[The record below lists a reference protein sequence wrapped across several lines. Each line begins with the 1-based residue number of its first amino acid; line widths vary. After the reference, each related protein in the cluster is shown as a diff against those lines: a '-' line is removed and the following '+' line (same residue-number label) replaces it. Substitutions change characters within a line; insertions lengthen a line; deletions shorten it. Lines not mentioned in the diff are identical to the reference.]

1 MADIVNLLQLKPNI
15 IFRMNKVVT
24 LLVFLIFGFTQAQ
37 QLNCTVTINTER
49 LPNPNQQVFKT
60 LQTSLS
66 EFVNKTDWTGSVL
79 KQNERINC
87 SMYITLSSGGSN
99 QFTGTIQVQ
108 SSRLIFNS
116 TYSSPVLNYN
126 DKDFNFQYTEYEPLL
141 FNPATFESNLVSV
154 ISFYSYVIL
163 AMDADTFQMG
173 AGNQYLET
181 AQNIA
186 SVAQQGGS
194 KGWSQSDGL
203 QNRYY
208 LINDLNSPMYS
219 DLRQT
224 MYTYH
229 TGLDGMSLD
238 LKASKE
244 KIKNAIMLIGK
255 LNSVKPN
262 AFLTRVFFDAKSDE
276 IVSIFSGGPS
286 IPVGDLT
293 DVLNKVS
300 PLNSTKWSQI
310 KF

>member
-1 MADIVNLLQLKPNI
+1 MAKPNI
-15 IFRMNKVVT
+15 IFRMNKIVT

-49 LPNPNQQVFKT
+49 LPNANQQVFKT
-60 LQTSLS
+60 LQSSLS

-87 SMYITLSSGGSN
+87 SMYITLSSAGSD

-116 TYSSPVLNYN
+116 TYSSPVFNYN
-126 DKDFNFQYTEYEPLL
+126 DKDFNFRYIEYEPLL
-141 FNPATFESNLVSV
+141 FNPSTFESNLVSV
-154 ISFYSYVIL
+154 VSFYSYLIL

-208 LINDLNSPMYS
+208 LINDMTSPMYS
-219 DLRQT
+219 DLRQA
-224 MYTYH
+224 MYVYH

-238 LKASKE
+238 LKGSKE
-244 KIKNAIMLIGK
+244 KIKGAIMLIGK

>member
-1 MADIVNLLQLKPNI
+1 VLNNQILLN
-15 IFRMNKVVT
+15 MNKIVT
-24 LLVFLIFGFTQAQ
+24 LLVFLIFSATQAQ

-49 LPNPNQQVFKT
+49 LSNPNQQVFKT

-66 EFVNKTDWTGSVL
+66 EFVNKTDWTGAAL

-87 SMYITLSSGGSN
+87 SMYITLSSNSSD
-99 QFTGTIQVQ
+99 QFSGTIQVQ
-108 SSRLIFNS
+108 ASRLIYNS
-116 TYSSPVLNYN
+116 TYSSPILNFN
-126 DKDFNFQYTEYEPLL
+126 DKDFNFRYTEYEPLL
-141 FNPATFESNLVSV
+141 FNPSVYESNLVSV
-154 ISFYSYVIL
+154 VSFYSYLIL
-163 AMDADTFQMG
+163 GIDADTFQVG
-173 AGNQYLET
+173 GGNQYLET

-186 SVAQQGGS
+186 NVAQQGGF

-208 LINDLNSPMYS
+208 LINDMISPTYA

-224 MYTYH
+224 MYAYH
-229 TGLDGMSLD
+229 SGLDVMSSD
-238 LKASKE
+238 LKTSKE
-244 KIKNAIMLIGK
+244 KIKASLILIGK
-255 LNSVKPN
+255 LNAVKPN

-286 IPVGDLT
+286 ITVTDLT
-293 DVLNKVS
+293 DVLNRVS

>member
-1 MADIVNLLQLKPNI
+1 
-15 IFRMNKVVT
+15 MNKIVT

-154 ISFYSYVIL
+154 VSFYSYVIL
-163 AMDADTFQMG
+163 GMDADTFQMG
-173 AGNQYLET
+173 AGNQYFET

-194 KGWSQSDGL
+194 KGWTQSDGL

-224 MYTYH
+224 MYAYH

-286 IPVGDLT
+286 IPVGDLI

>member
-1 MADIVNLLQLKPNI
+1 
-15 IFRMNKVVT
+15 MNKKIVT
-24 LLVFLIFGFTQAQ
+24 FLVFLIFGFTQAQ
-37 QLNCTVTINTER
+37 QLNCIVTINTER

-87 SMYITLSSGGSN
+87 SMYITLSSNSSD
-99 QFTGTIQVQ
+99 QFSGTIQVQ
-108 SSRLIFNS
+108 SSRLIYNS
-116 TYSSPVLNYN
+116 TYSSPVFNFN
-126 DKDFNFQYTEYEPLL
+126 DKDFNFNYTEYEPLL
-141 FNPATFESNLVSV
+141 FNPTTFESNLVSV
-154 ISFYSYVIL
+154 VSFYSYLIL
-163 AMDADTFQMG
+163 GIDADTFQMG
-173 AGNQYLET
+173 AGSPYFET

-186 SVAQQGGS
+186 NVAQQGGS
-194 KGWSQSDGL
+194 KGWTQSDGV
-203 QNRYY
+203 QNRYF
-208 LINDLNSPMYS
+208 LVNDMVSPTYN

-224 MYTYH
+224 MFLYH
-229 TGLDGMSLD
+229 TGLDIMSQD

-244 KIKNAIMLIGK
+244 KIKSSVILLAK

-286 IPVGDLT
+286 IPVTDLT
-293 DVLNKVS
+293 DVLNRVS

-310 KF
+310 VF